1 MGTDIKDSITTREKE
16 ILYLLSRGLNSKEI
30 AAELFISAHTVEY
43 HRRQLLKKTNSRNI
57 AQLIGNA
64 FRMGILWAVGR
75 GSSPQKP
82 QLFLLSIKL
91 FLLVLVERVWL
102 KIDV

>member
-1 MGTDIKDSITTREKE
+1 MGTDITKNITTREKE
-16 ILYLLSRGLNSKEI
+16 ILHLLSKGLNSKEI

-64 FRMGILWAVGR
+64 FRMGIL
-75 GSSPQKP
+75 
-82 QLFLLSIKL
+82 
-91 FLLVLVERVWL
+91 
-102 KIDV
+102 

>member
-16 ILYLLSRGLNSKEI
+16 ILYFLSKGLNSKEI

-64 FRMGILWAVGR
+64 FRMGIL
-75 GSSPQKP
+75 
-82 QLFLLSIKL
+82 
-91 FLLVLVERVWL
+91 
-102 KIDV
+102 

>member
-1 MGTDIKDSITTREKE
+1 MGFTQKNRIYLLFIFATFVEDSLLISKFFICMGTDIKESITTREKE
-16 ILYLLSRGLNSKEI
+16 ILYLLSKGLNSKEI

-64 FRMGILWAVGR
+64 FRMGIL
-75 GSSPQKP
+75 
-82 QLFLLSIKL
+82 
-91 FLLVLVERVWL
+91 
-102 KIDV
+102 